1 MALLHSPM
9 HHKSDSHHRKHPPG
23 RQGSKPG
30 TTRANRAEKKTTRG
44 SRRRRSAGDE
54 TGDLLAHVCEV
65 MGLFPRE
72 GDQALAEWIAR
83 MKAEGQ
89 AGAAVKKS
97 RRAGSSRRA
106 RTKRRPKR

>member
-1 MALLHSPM
+1 M
-9 HHKSDSHHRKHPPG
+9 HHKSDSHHRKHQPG

-30 TTRANRAEKKTTRG
+30 ITDANRAEKRTTRG
-44 SRRRRSAGDE
+44 SRRRKSAGDE
-54 TGDLLAHVCEV
+54 TVDLLAHVCEV

-83 MKAEGQ
+83 MKAERQ
-89 AGAAVKKS
+89 AGAADQKS
-97 RRAGSSRRA
+97 RCAGSSRRA

>member
-1 MALLHSPM
+1 M
-9 HHKSDSHHRKHPPG
+9 HHKSDSHHRKHQPG

-44 SRRRRSAGDE
+44 SRRRKSAGDE
-54 TGDLLAHVCEV
+54 TVDLLAHVCEV

-83 MKAEGQ
+83 MKAERQ
-89 AGAAVKKS
+89 AGAAVQKS
-97 RRAGSSRRA
+97 RRAGSSRCGW
-106 RTKRRPKR
+106 TNRRPKR

>member
-1 MALLHSPM
+1 M

-54 TGDLLAHVCEV
+54 TVDLLAHVCEI
-65 MGLFPRE
+65 MGLFPRA

-83 MKAEGQ
+83 MKAEEQ
-89 AGAAVKKS
+89 AGAADKKS

-106 RTKRRPKR
+106 RPKRRPKR

>member
-1 MALLHSPM
+1 M
-9 HHKSDSHHRKHPPG
+9 HHKSDSHHRKHQPG

-44 SRRRRSAGDE
+44 SRRRRPAGDE

-83 MKAEGQ
+83 MKAERQ
-89 AGAAVKKS
+89 TGAAAKKS
-97 RRAGSSRRA
+97 RRAGSSRRV